1 MQQQRDSPAPMGSR
15 LLGGPD
21 ETSRRTRIRV
31 QLLLTATILVTNVIG
46 ALIAVL
52 LITVVIPGPTI
63 LTMDYVYVNFI
74 AVPVYVVFA
83 IVVGLTW
90 GTRSLVRDLRWA
102 TTGRT
107 PSAHEQRA
115 AFRAPLRLALMQG
128 AMWGL
133 ALVLLTTLYAF
144 VDVELVPKIA
154 FTIAL
159 TGITICAFCYLLS
172 QFALRP
178 VAARA
183 LEYGPLP
190 ERALGITSRTMLT
203 WLLGTGVPILGL
215 MLIAV
220 FSFIRPA
227 SSTSLAVAILAVGGV
242 ALVVG
247 PLLALLS
254 VRATAAPIRSVR
266 TGMSRVAEGDL
277 DASVVV
283 YDGTELGALQIGF
296 NRMAEGLRERER
308 IRDLF
313 GRHVGHDVAANALT
327 RRSELG
333 GEERHVAVLFV
344 DIIGSTTIAATH
356 DPVEVV
362 EILNRFFGVVVDEVD
377 SRGGFVNKFEGDAA
391 LAIFGAP
398 TELSDP
404 AGRALATARAIHE
417 RLASEVSECDA
428 GLGVAAG
435 PAVAG
440 NIGARERF
448 EYTVIGDPVNEAAR
462 LSELAKTVP
471 GHVVAS
477 GRALEAADSTE
488 SRRWS
493 HVDDVVLRG
502 RIEPTRITVP
512 ADTTTDTGRRPDQ
525 G

>member
-1 MQQQRDSPAPMGSR
+1 MGSW
-15 LLGGPD
+15 LLGNPD

-31 QLLLTATILVTNVIG
+31 QLLLTTTLLVTNLIG

-52 LITVVIPGPTI
+52 LVTVVIPGPTV

-74 AVPVYVVFA
+74 AVPVYVVVA
-83 IVVGLTW
+83 MVVGLTW
-90 GTRSLVRDLRWA
+90 GTRSLRRDLLWA

-107 PSAHEQRA
+107 PSARDRQA
-115 AFRAPLRLALMQG
+115 AFRAPLRLALIPG
-128 AMWGL
+128 VMWGSG
-133 ALVLLTTLYAF
+133 LVVLTTLYGL
-144 VDVELVPKIA
+144 VEVEVVTKVA

-183 LEYGPLP
+183 LEFGGPLP

-247 PLLALLS
+247 PLLALIG
-254 VRATAAPIRSVR
+254 VRATASPIHSVR
-266 TGMSRVAEGDL
+266 TGMAQVTEGDF

-283 YDGTELGALQIGF
+283 YDGTELGALQMGF
-296 NRMAEGLRERER
+296 NRMAEGLREREK

-327 RRSELG
+327 GNPGLG

-356 DPVEVV
+356 GPVQVV

-377 SRGGFVNKFEGDAA
+377 RRGGFVNKFEGDAA

-404 AGRALATARAIHE
+404 AGRALAAARAIHR
-417 RLASEVSECDA
+417 RLAAEVSECDA

-435 PAVAG
+435 HAVAG

-477 GRALEAADSTE
+477 GRALESADATE
-488 SRRWS
+488 SRRWT

-512 ADTTTDTGRRPDQ
+512 TDTTTDARRRPDQ